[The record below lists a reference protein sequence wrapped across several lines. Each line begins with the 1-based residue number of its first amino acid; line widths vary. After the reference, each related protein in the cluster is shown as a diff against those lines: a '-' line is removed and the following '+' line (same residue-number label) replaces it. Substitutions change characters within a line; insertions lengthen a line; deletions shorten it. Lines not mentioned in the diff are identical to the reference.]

1 MARKRVVESPGLKS
15 WEDVNDALRKT
26 AENQLALNDIES
38 DMQKQVISA
47 QKIAEEQSQ
56 PYKDSISR
64 LERDIKAFVTD
75 HRAEMS
81 GGKTMALTSGE
92 VGFRLST
99 SISLPR
105 AKEKLDEI
113 IRRLKARQM
122 LDCIVTEEK
131 VSKEALRKYGAD
143 TVEAVG
149 AQWKQKDVFGYDLN
163 IAKLEQIKAEK

>member
-1 MARKRVVESPGLKS
+1 
-15 WEDVNDALRKT
+15 
-26 AENQLALNDIES
+26 
-38 DMQKQVISA
+38 MQKQVISA

-131 VSKEALRKYGAD
+131 VSKEALRKYGVD

-149 AQWKQKDVFGYDLN
+149 AQWKQKDVFDYDLN

>member
-1 MARKRVVESPGLKS
+1 
-15 WEDVNDALRKT
+15 
-26 AENQLALNDIES
+26 
-38 DMQKQVISA
+38 MQKQVISA

-131 VSKEALRKYGAD
+131 VSKEALRKYGVD

>member
-1 MARKRVVESPGLKS
+1 
-15 WEDVNDALRKT
+15 
-26 AENQLALNDIES
+26 
-38 DMQKQVISA
+38 MQKQVISA

-81 GGKTMALTSGE
+81 GGKTMALTFGE

-131 VSKEALRKYGAD
+131 VSKEALRKYGVD

-163 IAKLEQIKAEK
+163 IAKLEQIKAGK

>member
-1 MARKRVVESPGLKS
+1 
-15 WEDVNDALRKT
+15 
-26 AENQLALNDIES
+26 
-38 DMQKQVISA
+38 MQKQVISA

-131 VSKEALRKYGAD
+131 VSKEALRKYGVD
-143 TVEAVG
+143 TVETVG

-163 IAKLEQIKAEK
+163 IAKLEQIKAGK

>member
-1 MARKRVVESPGLKS
+1 MARKRVMEAPALKS
-15 WEDVNDALRKT
+15 WEDVNDALRKI

-38 DMQKQVISA
+38 DMQKQVIGA
-47 QKIAEEQSQ
+47 QKIAEEQGK
-56 PYKDSISR
+56 PYKDSIAR
-64 LERDIKAFVTD
+64 LENDIKTFVTD
-75 HRAEMS
+75 HRAEMGNS
-81 GGKTMALTSGE
+81 KSVTLTFGE

-105 AKEKLDEI
+105 AKEKLEEI

-131 VSKEALRKYGAD
+131 ISKDALRKYGAD

-149 AQWKQKDVFGYDLN
+149 ATWKQRDTFGYDLN
-163 IAKLEQIKAEK
+163 MAKLEQVKAGK

>member
-1 MARKRVVESPGLKS
+1 
-15 WEDVNDALRKT
+15 
-26 AENQLALNDIES
+26 
-38 DMQKQVISA
+38 MQKQVISA

-131 VSKEALRKYGAD
+131 VSKEALRKYGVD
-143 TVEAVG
+143 TVETVG

>member
-1 MARKRVVESPGLKS
+1 
-15 WEDVNDALRKT
+15 
-26 AENQLALNDIES
+26 
-38 DMQKQVISA
+38 MQKQVISA

-131 VSKEALRKYGAD
+131 VSKEALRKYGVD

-163 IAKLEQIKAEK
+163 IAKLEQIKAGK

>member
-1 MARKRVVESPGLKS
+1 
-15 WEDVNDALRKT
+15 
-26 AENQLALNDIES
+26 
-38 DMQKQVISA
+38 MQKQVISA

-131 VSKEALRKYGAD
+131 VSKEALRKYGVD

-163 IAKLEQIKAEK
+163 IEKLEQIKAEK

>member
-1 MARKRVVESPGLKS
+1 M
-15 WEDVNDALRKT
+15 
-26 AENQLALNDIES
+26 
-38 DMQKQVISA
+38 
-47 QKIAEEQSQ
+47 
-56 PYKDSISR
+56 
-64 LERDIKAFVTD
+64 
-75 HRAEMS
+75 
-81 GGKTMALTSGE
+81 MALTFGE

-149 AQWKQKDVFGYDLN
+149 AQWK
-163 IAKLEQIKAEK
+163 

>member
-1 MARKRVVESPGLKS
+1 
-15 WEDVNDALRKT
+15 
-26 AENQLALNDIES
+26 
-38 DMQKQVISA
+38 MQKQVISA

-64 LERDIKAFVTD
+64 LGRDIKAFVTD

-81 GGKTMALTSGE
+81 GGKTMALTFGE